1 MEYMQEEKMA
11 RADLEKYNKRLKK
24 YLDESRFYHTQGVR
38 YTATAMAMAHG
49 VDLYKAELAGLL
61 HDSAKNIP
69 DDKKIK
75 LCKKHNIPMTEIE
88 LQSPYLLHSKLGA
101 YIAEAKYDVHD
112 EDVLEAIRNHTT
124 GKPNMNPLDQ
134 IIFIADYIE
143 PRRDKAPNLPEVRR
157 MAFLDLDE
165 CCYII
170 LRDTLNFLKSKKAKI
185 DSMTEEA
192 YNFYNGIH
200 CRKYPAVN
208 HEDSSEG

>member
-112 EDVLEAIRNHTT
+112 EEVLEAIRT
-124 GKPNMNPLDQ
+124 Q
-134 IIFIADYIE
+134 
-143 PRRDKAPNLPEVRR
+143 APNLTEVRR

-208 HEDSSEG
+208 HDDSSEG

>member
-1 MEYMQEEKMA
+1 M
-11 RADLEKYNKRLKK
+11 
-24 YLDESRFYHTQGVR
+24 SR
-38 YTATAMAMAHG
+38 
-49 VDLYKAELAGLL
+49 
-61 HDSAKNIP
+61 
-69 DDKKIK
+69 
-75 LCKKHNIPMTEIE
+75 
-88 LQSPYLLHSKLGA
+88 
-101 YIAEAKYDVHD
+101 
-112 EDVLEAIRNHTT
+112 
-124 GKPNMNPLDQ
+124 LDQ

>member
-1 MEYMQEEKMA
+1 
-11 RADLEKYNKRLKK
+11 
-24 YLDESRFYHTQGVR
+24 
-38 YTATAMAMAHG
+38 
-49 VDLYKAELAGLL
+49 
-61 HDSAKNIP
+61 
-69 DDKKIK
+69 
-75 LCKKHNIPMTEIE
+75 MTEIE

-124 GKPNMNPLDQ
+124 GKPNMSPLDQ

-200 CRKYPAVN
+200 CRKYQTVD
-208 HEDSSEG
+208 HENVSQD